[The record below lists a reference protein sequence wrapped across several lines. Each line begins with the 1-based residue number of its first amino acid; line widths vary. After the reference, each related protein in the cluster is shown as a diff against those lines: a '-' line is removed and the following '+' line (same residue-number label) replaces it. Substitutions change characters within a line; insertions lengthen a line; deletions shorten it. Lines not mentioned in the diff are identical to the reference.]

1 LDKIKDLTHVN
12 ADINHAKVILADT
25 CTMLL
30 HGDEALKRAKETA
43 ATLFA
48 SSSSSSSRSAGGL
61 GGIPANSEDLP
72 KVTLK
77 GVEESKKGISLVDLL
92 VQLNFESSKSAARR
106 LIAGGGARVNGE
118 QVFFGRAIHSSHPT
132 SLSQLT
138 LLPPQK

>member
-1 LDKIKDLTHVN
+1 LKLFTELPLDEIKDLTHVN

-48 SSSSSSSRSAGGL
+48 SSSSSSRSAGGL

-77 GVEESKKGISLVDLL
+77 GMEELKKGISLVDLL

-106 LIAGGGARVNGE
+106 LIAGGGARVNGV
-118 QVFFGRAIHSSHPT
+118 QVFF
-132 SLSQLT
+132 
-138 LLPPQK
+138 